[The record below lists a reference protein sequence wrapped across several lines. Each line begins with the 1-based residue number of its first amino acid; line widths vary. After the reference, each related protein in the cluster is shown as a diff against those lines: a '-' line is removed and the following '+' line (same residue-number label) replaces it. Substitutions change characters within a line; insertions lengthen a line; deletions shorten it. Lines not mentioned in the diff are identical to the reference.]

1 MMEKYNLNLLFS
13 NQKSFFASQ
22 KTKEVAFRKANLLK
36 LKSTILDNENEIYSG
51 LFLDLHKSKE
61 ESFFTEL
68 GLVLNEI
75 DLFVSHL
82 NSWASDKSV
91 FSPLYLLP
99 SSSYIRYDPLGVCLN
114 IVPFNYPF
122 QLTLLPLVAA
132 IGAGNCAIIKGSEQT
147 PNTNKIIAK
156 IISFCFDPCYV
167 CFIEGDKNVS
177 EDLVRLPF
185 DLIFF
190 TGSTTVGKKVM
201 AAAAENLTPVILELG
216 GKSPCIVDN
225 TADLAL
231 AARRIV
237 WGKLINSGQTCIAPD
252 FLIVHNSIV
261 KDFLILLVK
270 EIELLYSLDSS
281 TSPFYGRI
289 INMVAYERLVNLIE
303 EKEIYYGGKSDKSNL
318 YLSPTILY
326 PVSLDCKAMQEEI
339 FGPIL
344 PVLTFEKDSDL
355 DTLYPKEKPLSLY
368 LFGNNSWAQKILDRF
383 PSGGACI
390 NDTVIHFS
398 NKNLP
403 FGGVGASGMG
413 NYHGKAGFLAFSHQ
427 RGVVRSYNWIDLA
440 FRYPPY
446 SLFKWIKK
454 LFRL

>member
-1 MMEKYNLNLLFS
+1 MEKYDIKLLFS
-13 NQKSFFASQ
+13 IQKALFSSQ
-22 KTKEVAFRKANLLK
+22 KTKEIAFRKAHLLK
-36 LKSTILDNENEIYSG
+36 LKSAILEYEDEIYSG

-61 ESFFTEL
+61 ESFFTEV

-99 SSSYIRYDPLGVCLN
+99 STSYIKYDPLGVCLN

-122 QLTLLPLVAA
+122 QLTFLPLVAA
-132 IGAGNCAIIKGSEQT
+132 IGGGNCAMVKGSEHT

-156 IISFCFDPCYV
+156 ILSSCFETDYV
-167 CFIEGDKNVS
+167 CFIEGDRNVS
-177 EDLVRLPF
+177 EKLVGLPF

-190 TGSTTVGKKVM
+190 TGSTAVGKKVM

-216 GKSPCIVDN
+216 GKSPCIVDK
-225 TADLAL
+225 TANLAL

-237 WGKLINSGQTCIAPD
+237 WGKFINAGQTCIAPD
-252 FLIVHNSIV
+252 FLIVHSSIIN
-261 KDFLILLVK
+261 DFLLLLVK
-270 EIELLYSLDSS
+270 EIEGLYSADSS
-281 TSPFYGRI
+281 ISPYFGRI
-289 INMVAYERLVNLIE
+289 INPLAFDRLVGLL
-303 EKEIYYGGKSDKSNL
+303 KDAEIYYGGKSEKSNL
-318 YLSPTILY
+318 FISPTILY
-326 PVSLDCKAMQEEI
+326 PVSLDSPAMQEEI

-344 PVLTFEKDSDL
+344 PVFTFEDDLEL
-355 DTLYPKEKPLSLY
+355 DTLYSKDKPLSLY
-368 LFGNNSWAQKILDRF
+368 IFGENSWARKILNRF

-403 FGGVGASGMG
+403 FGGVGSSGMG
-413 NYHGKAGFLAFSHQ
+413 HYHGKAGFLAFSHQ
-427 RGVVRSYNWIDLA
+427 RGVVRSLNWIDLT

-454 LFRL
+454 LFRF

>member
-1 MMEKYNLNLLFS
+1 MEKYEIKLLFS
-13 NQKSFFASQ
+13 NQKALFSSQ
-22 KTKEVAFRKANLLK
+22 KTKEIAFRKTHLLK
-36 LKSTILDNENEIYSG
+36 LKSAILEYEDEIYSS

-61 ESFFTEL
+61 ESFFTEV

-75 DLFVSHL
+75 DLFVSNL
-82 NSWASDKSV
+82 SAWASDKSV
-91 FSPLYLLP
+91 LSPLYLLP
-99 SSSYIRYDPLGVCLN
+99 STSYIKYDPLGVCLN

-122 QLTLLPLVAA
+122 QLTFLPLVAS
-132 IGAGNCAIIKGSEQT
+132 IGAGNCSMVKGSEHS

-156 IISFCFDPCYV
+156 IIASCFEPNYV

-177 EDLVRLPF
+177 EELVHLPF

-190 TGSTTVGKKVM
+190 TGSTVVGKKVM

-216 GKSPCIVDN
+216 GKSPCILDKSAN
-225 TADLAL
+225 LAL

-237 WGKLINSGQTCIAPD
+237 WGKFINAGQTCIAPD
-252 FLIVHNSIV
+252 FLIVHNSIID
-261 KDFLILLVK
+261 DFLLLLVK
-270 EIELLYSLDSS
+270 EIELLYSKNSITSS
-281 TSPFYGRI
+281 YYGRI
-289 INMVAYERLVNLIE
+289 INSTAFEKLVNLLD
-303 EKEIYYGGKSDKSNL
+303 EKEIYFGGQIDKSKL
-318 YLSPTILY
+318 YISPTILY
-326 PVSLDCKAMQEEI
+326 PISLDCKAMQEEI

-344 PVLTFEKDSDL
+344 PVLTFEEDADL

-368 LFGNNSWAQKILDRF
+368 LFGDNSWAKKILTRF
-383 PSGGACI
+383 SSGGACV
-390 NDTVIHFS
+390 NDTVVHFS

-413 NYHGKAGFLAFSHQ
+413 NYHGKSGFLAFSHS
-427 RGVVRSYNWIDLA
+427 RGIVRSYNWIDLT

-446 SLFKWIKK
+446 GLFKWIKK

>member
-1 MMEKYNLNLLFS
+1 MEILSLDDLISAQKRLFS
-13 NQKSFFASQ
+13 SQ
-22 KTKEVAFRKANLLK
+22 KTKNIAFRKAQLIK
-36 LKSTILDNENEIYSG
+36 LKSAILAHEDEIYSS
-51 LFLDLHKSKE
+51 LFLDLHKPKE
-61 ESFFTEL
+61 ESFFTEV

-75 DLFVSHL
+75 DLFVSNL
-82 NSWASDKSV
+82 NFWASDKSA
-91 FSPLYLLP
+91 FSPLYLFP
-99 SSSYIRYDPLGVCLN
+99 STSYIKYVPLGVCLN

-122 QLTLLPLVAA
+122 QLAFLPLVAA
-132 IGAGNCAIIKGSEQT
+132 IGAGNCAIVKGSEHT

-177 EDLVRLPF
+177 EKLVGLPF

-201 AAAAENLTPVILELG
+201 AAAAKNLTPVILELG
-216 GKSPCIVDN
+216 GKSPSIVDK
-225 TADLAL
+225 TADIAL

-237 WGKLINSGQTCIAPD
+237 WGKFINAGQTCIAPD

-261 KDFLILLVK
+261 NEFLPLLVK
-270 EIELLYSLDSS
+270 EIAGLYSADSS
-281 TSPFYGRI
+281 TSPYFGRI
-289 INMVAYERLVNLIE
+289 INPLAFDRLIGLLENA
-303 EKEIYYGGKSDKSNL
+303 EIHHGGKSDKSSL
-318 YLSPTILY
+318 YISPTILY
-326 PVSLDCKAMQEEI
+326 PVSLNSKAMQEEI

-355 DTLYPKEKPLSLY
+355 DSLYPKEKPLSLY
-368 LFGNNSWAQKILDRF
+368 LFGNNSWSQKILNRF

-413 NYHGKAGFLAFSHQ
+413 NYHGKASFLAFSHQ
-427 RGVVRSYNWIDLA
+427 RGVVRSYTWIDLA

-446 SLFKWIKK
+446 FLFKWIKK
-454 LFRL
+454 VFRF

>member
-1 MMEKYNLNLLFS
+1 MMEKYDLKLLFS
-13 NQKSFFASQ
+13 NQKALFSSQ
-22 KTKEVAFRKANLLK
+22 KTKEIAFRKTNLLK
-36 LKSTILDNENEIYSG
+36 LKSAILEYEDEINSG
-51 LFLDLHKSKE
+51 LFLDLYKSKE
-61 ESFFTEL
+61 ECFFTEV

-99 SSSYIRYDPLGVCLN
+99 SRSYIKYDPLGVCLN

-122 QLTLLPLVAA
+122 QLALLPLVSA
-132 IGAGNCAIIKGSEQT
+132 IGAGNCIVVKGSELT
-147 PNTNKIIAK
+147 PNINKVIAK
-156 IISFCFDPCYV
+156 IISSSFDPNYV
-167 CFIEGDKNVS
+167 CFIEGDKTVS
-177 EDLVRLPF
+177 QELVRLPF

-190 TGSTTVGKKVM
+190 TGSATVGKKVM

-216 GKSPCIVDN
+216 GKSPCILDKSAN
-225 TADLAL
+225 LAL

-237 WGKLINSGQTCIAPD
+237 WGKFINAGQTCIAPD
-252 FLIVHNSIV
+252 FLIVHRSIIN
-261 KDFLILLVK
+261 DFLLQLVK
-270 EIELLYSLDSS
+270 EIEGLYGADTS
-281 TSPFYGRI
+281 TSPYFGHI
-289 INMVAYERLVNLIE
+289 INPLAFDRLVGLL
-303 EKEIYYGGKSDKSNL
+303 KDAEIYYGGKFNKTDL
-318 YLSPTILY
+318 FISPTILY
-326 PVSLDCKAMQEEI
+326 PVSLHSQVMQEEI

-344 PVLTFEKDSDL
+344 PVLTFENDSEL
-355 DTLYPKEKPLSLY
+355 DSLYPKEKPLSLY
-368 LFGNNSWAQKILDRF
+368 VFGENSWARKILNRF

-413 NYHGKAGFLAFSHQ
+413 HYHGKSGFLAFSHQ
-427 RGVVRSYNWIDLA
+427 RGVVRSFNWIDLT

-454 LFRL
+454 LFRF

>member
-1 MMEKYNLNLLFS
+1 MVEKYALNLLFS

-22 KTKEVAFRKANLLK
+22 KTKEIAFRKAHLLK
-36 LKSTILDNENEIYSG
+36 LKSAILNNENKIYSG
-51 LFLDLHKSKE
+51 LFLDLRKSQE
-61 ESFFTEL
+61 ECFFTEV

-75 DLFVSHL
+75 DLFVSNL

-91 FSPLYLLP
+91 FSPLFLLP
-99 SSSYIRYDPLGVCLN
+99 SSSYIKYDPLGVCLN

-122 QLTLLPLVAA
+122 QLTLMPLVAA
-132 IGAGNCAIIKGSEQT
+132 VGAGNCAIVKGSEHT

-156 IISFCFDPCYV
+156 IISFCFDPSYV
-167 CFIEGDKNVS
+167 CFIEGDKKVS

-201 AAAAENLTPVILELG
+201 AAAAENLTRVILELG

-225 TADLAL
+225 TADLTL
-231 AARRIV
+231 AARRII

-261 KDFLILLVK
+261 NDFLILLVK
-270 EIELLYSLDSS
+270 EIELLYGLDSS
-281 TSPFYGRI
+281 TSPYFGRI
-289 INMVAYERLVNLIE
+289 INKAAYDRLIYMIE
-303 EKEIYYGGKSDKSNL
+303 ETEIYYGGNSNKSSL
-318 YLSPTILY
+318 YISPTILY
-326 PVSLDCKAMQEEI
+326 PVSLNSKAMQEEI

-368 LFGNNSWAQKILDRF
+368 LFGNNSWAQKILNHF

-403 FGGVGASGMG
+403 FGGVGTSGMG

-454 LFRL
+454 LFRI

>member
-1 MMEKYNLNLLFS
+1 MEKYDIKLLFS
-13 NQKSFFASQ
+13 NQKALFSSQ
-22 KTKEVAFRKANLLK
+22 KTKEIAFRKACLLK
-36 LKSTILDNENEIYSG
+36 LKSVILEYEDEIYSG

-61 ESFFTEL
+61 ESFFTEV

-99 SSSYIRYDPLGVCLN
+99 STSYIKYDPLGVCLN

-122 QLTLLPLVAA
+122 QLTFLPLVAA
-132 IGAGNCAIIKGSEQT
+132 IGAGNCAMVKGSEHT

-156 IISFCFDPCYV
+156 ILCSCFEQDYV
-167 CFIEGDKNVS
+167 CFLEGDRNVS
-177 EDLVRLPF
+177 EELVSLPF

-190 TGSTTVGKKVM
+190 TGSTAVGKKVM

-216 GKSPCIVDN
+216 GKSPCIVDKSAN
-225 TADLAL
+225 LAL

-237 WGKLINSGQTCIAPD
+237 WGKFINAGQTCIAPD

-261 KDFLILLVK
+261 NDFLLLLVK
-270 EIELLYSLDSS
+270 EIEGLYSEDSS
-281 TSPFYGRI
+281 ISGYFGRI
-289 INMVAYERLVNLIE
+289 INPLAFDRLIGLL
-303 EKEIYYGGKSDKSNL
+303 KDAEIYYGGRSNKSNL
-318 YLSPTILY
+318 FISPTILY
-326 PVSLDCKAMQEEI
+326 PVSLDNPVMQDEI

-344 PVLTFEKDSDL
+344 PVLTYENNSEL

-368 LFGNNSWAQKILDRF
+368 VFGENSWARKILNRF

-403 FGGVGASGMG
+403 FGGVGSSGMG
-413 NYHGKAGFLAFSHQ
+413 HYHGKAGFLAFSHQ
-427 RGVVRSYNWIDLA
+427 RGVVRSYNWVDLT

-454 LFRL
+454 LFRF